1 MTEQTFNLDLIPD
14 GIPPIVHVSQY
25 DKGQLWKFNII
36 LNNTLF
42 TIPDNSSVTVQG
54 TKKDGTGFQYSCTYS
69 GSQVIVKEEQ
79 QMTIFY
85 GDVKAEIVIVNGD
98 DLIGTL
104 NFIIRIEP
112 APLND
117 DTQIS
122 ETMLPL
128 IEEAAEL
135 AERLPEVVGYMETSE
150 AYAVGTRSG
159 VPVTSGDPA
168 FENNAKFYAEH
179 FVGYITDAQYIALQS
194 LFA

>member
-25 DKGQLWKFNII
+25 DKGQIWKFNII

-42 TIPDNSSVTVQG
+42 TIPQNSSVTVQG
-54 TKKDGTGFQYSCTYS
+54 TKKDGTGFQYPCTYS
-69 GSQVIVKEEQ
+69 GSQVVVTEEQ

-128 IEEAAEL
+128 IEQAAEV
-135 AERLPEVVGYMETSE
+135 AEKIPQIIGYMETSE
-150 AYAVGTRSG
+150 AYAVGTREG
-159 VPVTSGDPA
+159 VPVSSGDPA
-168 FENNAKFYAEH
+168 YENNSKYYAEH
-179 FVGYITDAQYIALQS
+179 FIGYITDAQWAAIQAILT
-194 LFA
+194 